1 MKSRNNAGFSLVE
14 MLVAIVIL
22 GLITIPMT
30 SGMVASMK
38 ILASSEKMMDAQ
50 LAVSSAVEVLMAK
63 GIDPNNI
70 PEFGD
75 NVDVDVEVVGGE
87 PYYEVTVTCG
97 KVEITTYIREKLP
110 EQGGGVQ

>member
-22 GLITIPMT
+22 GLITIPRT

-38 ILASSEKMMDAQ
+38 ILAGSEEMMDAQ
-50 LAVSSAVEVLMAK
+50 LAVSSAVETLMATGIEGPMDTITDK
-63 GIDPNNI
+63 GVKIVALETD
-70 PEFGD
+70 
-75 NVDVDVEVVGGE
+75 E